1 MAPRGNL
8 VQDGDD
14 RETSPAPRDDQV
26 APIATTSTQAG
37 AFPTA
42 EALPASPAAAPPLP
56 AGPVPDN
63 GRRRRIAAGLQRGLC
78 SARRGVS
85 AAVFMFPRDIALF
98 VRSAR
103 TDAGLRRARATD
115 GDPAAFDAAYAAG
128 DPWAS
133 ADPRYL
139 YQRRK
144 YDVLMTLLPPGRRFG
159 RVLDVGAGL
168 GLLARRI
175 AGRADTVTGL
185 DISGEAVSQAAAL
198 HADTPNLRFEQG
210 DLRSLPAALDGSFDL
225 VVLADTLYYLP
236 QPLSDATLEGLAL
249 RVAALL
255 APGGLCLLANH
266 FFFAADPDSRTS
278 RRIHDAFA
286 RALDSVSE
294 HRRPFYLVSILRGRG
309 A

>member
-1 MAPRGNL
+1 MATIAPVKTRA
-8 VQDGDD
+8 GDPHAAD
-14 RETSPAPRDDQV
+14 ALL
-26 APIATTSTQAG
+26 
-37 AFPTA
+37 
-42 EALPASPAAAPPLP
+42 ALPPRSGAQLPVPPAGQGPADALLAAA
-56 AGPVPDN
+56 
-63 GRRRRIAAGLQRGLC
+63 AAGLQRGLG
-78 SARRGVS
+78 SVRRG
-85 AAVFMFPRDIALF
+85 AAAAAFMSPRDIALF

-103 TDAGLRRARATD
+103 TDAAIRRARAAG
-115 GDPAAFDAAYAAG
+115 GDPAAFDAAYATG

-144 YDVLMTLLPPGRRFG
+144 YDVLVGLLPPGRRFG

-175 AGRADTVTGL
+175 AARADTVTGL
-185 DISGEAVSQAAAL
+185 DISQEAVSQAAAL

-236 QPLSDATLEGLAL
+236 QPLSDATLDDLAL
-249 RVAALL
+249 RVASLL

-278 RRIHDAFA
+278 RRIHRAFA
-286 RALDSVSE
+286 RCLDQVSE
-294 HRRPFYLVSILRGRG
+294 HRRPFYLVSVLTTRGT
-309 A
+309 

>member
-1 MAPRGNL
+1 MTRMATIAPVKTRA
-8 VQDGDD
+8 GDLD
-14 RETSPAPRDDQV
+14 AAD
-26 APIATTSTQAG
+26 ALL
-37 AFPTA
+37 
-42 EALPASPAAAPPLP
+42 ALPGAQPPLP
-56 AGPVPDN
+56 PADAFL
-63 GRRRRIAAGLQRGLC
+63 AAAAARLHRGLG
-78 SARRGVS
+78 SVRRG
-85 AAVFMFPRDIALF
+85 AAAAAFMSPRDIALF

-103 TDAGLRRARATD
+103 TDAAIRRARAA
-115 GDPAAFDAAYAAG
+115 GSDPAAFDAAYATG

-144 YDVLMTLLPPGRRFG
+144 YDVLVSLLPPGRHFG

-185 DISGEAVSQAAAL
+185 DISQEAVGQAAAL
-198 HADTPNLRFEQG
+198 HADIPNLRFEQG

-236 QPLSDATLEGLAL
+236 QPLSDATLDDLAQ

-278 RRIHDAFA
+278 RRIHRAFA
-286 RALDSVSE
+286 RRLDQVSE
-294 HRRPFYLVSILRGRG
+294 HRRPFYLVSVLTTRGT
-309 A
+309 